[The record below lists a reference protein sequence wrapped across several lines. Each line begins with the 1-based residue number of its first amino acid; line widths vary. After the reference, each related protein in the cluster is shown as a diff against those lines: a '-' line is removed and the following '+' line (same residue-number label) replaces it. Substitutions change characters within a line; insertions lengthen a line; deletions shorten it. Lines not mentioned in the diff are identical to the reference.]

1 MAYLFDA
8 DTETFFPLAPHH
20 TFGRLADSVDTP
32 LNKPYISKLHTAI
45 DWSGEH
51 WRIKN
56 LGRNGTLVN
65 GALLQEGEQRSL
77 QLQDVIHLAD
87 PQDKGFKVI
96 DLAPPCD
103 MLWPLTNQHS
113 LAQPPQPIP
122 LEHYHLLPNEQLP
135 ELALFCQQQQWY
147 LEPLDQQGEDLPSPL
162 SAGDL
167 VQFNNSHWQL
177 IRATIYG
184 PTEARPLP
192 PEALSTLEFV
202 FELSLDEE
210 DTQLSL
216 KQPQC
221 TIDLGVRS
229 HHYLL
234 LQLARHR
241 AQDIALGL
249 APCSQGWIY
258 AEQLA
263 AELGMDN
270 THVNIHIFRARKQI
284 TDALPH
290 ALGHS
295 KLLERRG
302 GKLRF
307 GCDNFKI
314 YKGANLVTQSQ
325 SAPHSQ
331 PLT

>member
-8 DTETFFPLAPHH
+8 NTETFFPLAPHH
-20 TFGRLADSVDTP
+20 TFGRLATAVDTHID
-32 LNKPYISKLHTAI
+32 KPYISKLHAAI
-45 DWSGEH
+45 EWSGER
-51 WRIKN
+51 WCIKN
-56 LGRNGTLVN
+56 LGRNGTLIN
-65 GALLQEGEQRSL
+65 GALLQDGEQRPL
-77 QLQDVIHLAD
+77 QLQDHIHLAD
-87 PQDKGFKVI
+87 AQDNGFRVM
-96 DLAPPCD
+96 DLTPPCD
-103 MLWPLTNQHS
+103 MLWPLATKCS
-113 LAQPPQPIP
+113 LAVLPQPIK
-122 LEHYHLLPNEQLP
+122 LERYHPLPNEHAP

-147 LEPLDQQGEDLPSPL
+147 LEPLDPQNEDLPMPL
-162 SAGDL
+162 TAGDL

-184 PTEARPLP
+184 PTEARPQP
-192 PEALSTLEFV
+192 QETLSALEFV

-210 DTQLSL
+210 DTQLRL
-216 KQPQC
+216 EHPQT

-241 AQDIALGL
+241 ANDIARNL
-249 APCSQGWIY
+249 APCSQGWVY

-284 TDALPH
+284 ADALPDTP
-290 ALGHS
+290 GHS

-325 SAPHSQ
+325 HSTPSHSAF
-331 PLT
+331 